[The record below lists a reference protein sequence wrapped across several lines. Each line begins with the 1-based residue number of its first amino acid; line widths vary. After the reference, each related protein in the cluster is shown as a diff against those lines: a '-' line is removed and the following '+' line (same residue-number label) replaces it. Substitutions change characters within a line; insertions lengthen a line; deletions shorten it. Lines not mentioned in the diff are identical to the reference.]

1 MLKRV
6 AQDSAKDLGMQ
17 NANPPK
23 HSNPASSITEL
34 WARFCIA
41 EHDIPVL
48 LGMPRSTWDVLKRQS
63 SPKIFSIGKR
73 NYVLVEDLR
82 EWLKERR
89 DSWEPKAPKR
99 AALLARAMA

>member
-1 MLKRV
+1 MKPSTR
-6 AQDSAKDLGMQ
+6 Q
-17 NANPPK
+17 NADELGE
-23 HSNPASSITEL
+23 SIAEL
-34 WARFCIA
+34 WQRFCLA
-41 EHDIPVL
+41 EHDIPHL

-89 DSWEPKAPKR
+89 DSWEPRPPKR
-99 AALLARAMA
+99 AALRARVVA